1 MSSSGASY
9 RVLVVCTG
17 NICRSPM
24 GERLL
29 RHGLAD
35 AAAEA
40 AGLIEVTSAGTYFG
54 HAGDPMQPGAAAVM
68 AERGIEHLDFRAT
81 AISETL
87 IESNDLILTAERA
100 HRSDVVRLSPLAVH
114 RTFTLREF
122 GRLVRVVNGS
132 SGSSESDPAS
142 PGTFGDLPTLLA
154 DLVVRAALARGST
167 PIPLD
172 DDDDLADPY
181 AMPISEFRR
190 CADRIDQG
198 LAPVLDAL
206 ARRS

>member
-1 MSSSGASY
+1 MSGSTASF
-9 RVLVVCTG
+9 RVLLVCTG

-35 AAAEA
+35 AAGEA
-40 AGLIEVTSAGTYFG
+40 AGLFAVTSAGTYFG
-54 HAGDPMQPGAAAVM
+54 HAGEPMQPGAATVM
-68 AERGIEHLDFRAT
+68 SERGIEHLDFRAT
-81 AISETL
+81 AISQTL

-100 HRSDVVRLSPLAVH
+100 HRSDVVRLSPMAVQP
-114 RTFTLREF
+114 TFTLREF

-132 SGSSESDPAS
+132 SGSSESDPTS
-142 PGTFGDLPTLLA
+142 PGTVGDLPTLLA

-190 CADRIDQG
+190 CADRIDEG